1 MRNQGC
7 EDTTTNETA
16 VTEEVVAEAPDPA
29 PSENNEST
37 SEATQPETD
46 SATEDSAGEPAAE
59 EKAEPAEEDH
69 HMTEGTEE
77 GAMAIISDVDMLF
90 DYFMGDAERGASRN
104 NNNVDFIM
112 NLVENLAGDEDLM
125 TIRGKDSIGRPFEVI
140 NDIREKAAAK
150 AAPKRA
156 ENQRLMEKARQTL
169 QEGQEGKDIGGGLM
183 IMGQSDESIE
193 KVQEIE
199 KEIRELQRAENKI
212 SREQR
217 ADIQATI
224 NGIEWA
230 NMLIT
235 PALVLIIGLLVGIT
249 RKNKTAAK

>member
-1 MRNQGC
+1 
-7 EDTTTNETA
+7 
-16 VTEEVVAEAPDPA
+16 
-29 PSENNEST
+29 
-37 SEATQPETD
+37 
-46 SATEDSAGEPAAE
+46 
-59 EKAEPAEEDH
+59 
-69 HMTEGTEE
+69 MTEGTEE
-77 GAMAIISDVDMLF
+77 GAMAIISDVDMIF
-90 DYFMGDAERGASRN
+90 DFFMGDAERGASRN

-112 NLVENLAGDEDLM
+112 NLVENLAGDQDLM

-140 NDIREKAAAK
+140 NDIREDAAAK

-217 ADIQATI
+217 AEIQATI